1 MNKPLNHSEDLS
13 AAIEQLEIKVAYQEH
28 TIDQLN
34 EEITRQNKD
43 IEQLRLTLQQLIKRI
58 KTFEPSE
65 IAKQNEEMPPP
76 HY

>member
-1 MNKPLNHSEDLS
+1 MNKPIRHSEELS
-13 AAIEQLEIKVAYQEH
+13 KAIEQLEIKVAYQEH

-65 IAKQNEEMPPP
+65 LAKQSEEMPPP

>member
-1 MNKPLNHSEDLS
+1 MNAPSEQAESLAS
-13 AAIEQLEIKVAYQEH
+13 AIEQLEIKVAYQEH

-43 IEQLRLTLQQLIKRI
+43 IEQLRLTLKQLIKRI

-65 IAKQNEEMPPP
+65 IAKPSEEIPPP